1 MAAKRDKKAGWRPFW
16 GRERGEGKL
25 FGKGLGWEAFW
36 EGLRIEGM
44 GGGRGSEWI
53 EGGWGRL
60 EGAIICIHTHTRA
73 YSSAESAK
81 AARDTSGRKGGRGGG
96 HEMRGE

>member
-44 GGGRGSEWI
+44 GGGRQLHVRRSLGS
-53 EGGWGRL
+53 G
-60 EGAIICIHTHTRA
+60 
-73 YSSAESAK
+73 SSHCL
-81 AARDTSGRKGGRGGG
+81 DCTSPFIFIFGRKKSTDY
-96 HEMRGE
+96 